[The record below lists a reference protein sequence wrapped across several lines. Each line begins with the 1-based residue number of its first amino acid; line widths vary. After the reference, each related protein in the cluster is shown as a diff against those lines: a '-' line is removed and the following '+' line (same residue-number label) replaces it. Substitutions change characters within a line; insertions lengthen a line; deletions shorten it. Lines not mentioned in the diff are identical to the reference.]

1 MWGTN
6 PWGADRPTPQMLRF
20 WKVGV
25 HRGAW
30 AGYAAAMQPNGELRT
45 ANDGGQTWRTTADA
59 SAQSSGWVTTDVAAA
74 ALGVSPRTVR
84 RYIERGDLAG
94 RSEEQGITK
103 AWLVSIDSLQALR
116 DRRVVP
122 GHDRGDSS
130 DVSAAADSLA
140 DVLERMSARLEA
152 RTAEAADARAR
163 LELTERAESTLRE
176 EHDRLREELGG
187 ERVRREQAERERDE
201 LAAELAALQE
211 ARDAPQ
217 TTAEG
222 AVGVEER
229 SFTEEAQEA
238 AQPRSWWRRW
248 FGFE

>member
-1 MWGTN
+1 M
-6 PWGADRPTPQMLRF
+6 
-20 WKVGV
+20 
-25 HRGAW
+25 
-30 AGYAAAMQPNGELRT
+30 
-45 ANDGGQTWRTTADA
+45 
-59 SAQSSGWVTTDVAAA
+59 AAA

-94 RSEEQGITK
+94 RAEEQGITK

-152 RTAEAADARAR
+152 RTAEAADAQAR

-176 EHDRLREELGG
+176 ERDRVRQELGA
-187 ERVRREQAERERDE
+187 ERERRERAESERDE
-201 LAAELAALQE
+201 LAARLAALEEPRESPHTAGEDAGGVEDPFAEE
-211 ARDAPQ
+211 ARP
-217 TTAEG
+217 E
-222 AVGVEER
+222 
-229 SFTEEAQEA
+229 
-238 AQPRSWWRRW
+238 RSWWRRW
-248 FGFE
+248 FGG

>member
-1 MWGTN
+1 
-6 PWGADRPTPQMLRF
+6 
-20 WKVGV
+20 
-25 HRGAW
+25 
-30 AGYAAAMQPNGELRT
+30 MQPNGELRT

-59 SAQSSGWVTTDVAAA
+59 SAQSSGWVSTDVAAA

-94 RSEEQGITK
+94 RAEEQGITK

-130 DVSAAADSLA
+130 DVSVAADSLA

-176 EHDRLREELGG
+176 EHDRVREELGG

-201 LAAELAALQE
+201 LAAKLAALQE
-211 ARDAPQ
+211 PRDAPQ
-217 TTAEG
+217 TVADVSEGSEPRPATEGVQEG
-222 AVGVEER
+222 AE
-229 SFTEEAQEA
+229 
-238 AQPRSWWRRW
+238 PRPSWWRRF